1 MKLFLKIL
9 IFLILVLLASY
20 FLGPKVN
27 YDKVDNR
34 PAQLNL
40 PIAELDSYVAEQEA
54 AYDDIKPDNESKIIW
69 HDSIKKTEY
78 ALLYLH
84 GFEASWAEADPIVTN
99 IAERYGM
106 NLYLPRISEQGRT
119 DIDALLD
126 ESPKGMV
133 DSAKE
138 AIAVAKLLGQKLIIF
153 SCSTGSTYSTYLA
166 ANDSEIYAQIMTSP
180 NFDLE
185 DKTSKLIT
193 KPWGRQMMK
202 QIIGSDYREFT
213 PPPGA
218 MPYWN
223 NRYRIEGLIA
233 LRDLL
238 DQTMTKDIWSKN
250 KTPMLI
256 LYYYENDQKR
266 DKIIS
271 VEAIK
276 AFEQVV
282 QTPKDKLKIEAITAS
297 RGHVFTSKYMN
308 DQWAVSQETIFSY
321 LEDVLQISPVENELS
336 ASTQSH

>member
-9 IFLILVLLASY
+9 MFLILALLVSY
-20 FLGPKVN
+20 LLGPKMD
-27 YDKVDNR
+27 YEAVDNQ
-34 PAQLNL
+34 PIKLNL
-40 PIAELDSYVAEQEA
+40 PIAELDSYVAEQES
-54 AYDDIKPDNESKIIW
+54 AYNDIKPDNESKIIW
-69 HDSIKKTEY
+69 YDGVKKTEY

-84 GFEASWAEADPIVTN
+84 GFEASWAESDPIITN
-99 IAERYGM
+99 LAERYGM

-138 AIAVAKLLGQKLIIF
+138 AIAIAKLLGEKLIIF

-166 ANDSEIYAQIMTSP
+166 ANDPDIYAQIMTSP

-185 DKTSKLIT
+185 DQSSKLIT
-193 KPWGRQMMK
+193 KPWGKQMLK

-233 LRDLL
+233 LRSLL
-238 DQTMTKDIWSKN
+238 DQTMTTEIWSQN
-250 KTPMLI
+250 KTPMLV
-256 LYYYENDQKR
+256 LYYYENEQKR
-266 DKIIS
+266 DAIIS
-271 VEAIK
+271 IEAIK
-276 AFEQVV
+276 AFEEVV
-282 QTPKDKLKIEAITAS
+282 KTPKDKLRIEAITAS

-308 DQWAVSQETIFSY
+308 DQWAVSQDTIFAF
-321 LEDVLQISPVENELS
+321 LEDVLQIGPAKSQLS
-336 ASTQSH
+336 TSTQ